1 MKGREDRRLNL
12 AIYSSDP
19 RKEAPFRA
27 EVDITTAE
35 NQEVA
40 ELAKEILVLLEKRQ
54 ISRDIAFA
62 VVAELGAALAS
73 PAAIAP
79 ASKAKRKSA

>member
-1 MKGREDRRLNL
+1 VKGRTDRRLNL

-19 RKEAPFRA
+19 RKDAPFRA

-40 ELAKEILVLLEKRQ
+40 ELAREILSILESKK
-54 ISRDIAFA
+54 ITRDVAFA
-62 VVAELGAALAS
+62 VVAELGAALAG
-73 PAAIAP
+73 PDVAAP
-79 ASKAKRKSA
+79 TMKAKRKNA